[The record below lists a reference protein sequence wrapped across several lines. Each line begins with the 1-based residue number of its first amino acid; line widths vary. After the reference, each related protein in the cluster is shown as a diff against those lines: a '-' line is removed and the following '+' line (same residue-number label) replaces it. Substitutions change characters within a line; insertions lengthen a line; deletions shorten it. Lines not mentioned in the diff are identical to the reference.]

1 MKEKLLFELYKDT
14 SKLSDV
20 KFREKLRKKV
30 KGVNISDL
38 HAKIIKYQNEKYGG
52 TLDNSVEILY
62 HEDKLQLYERS
73 IKRKYS
79 RKKRKP
85 NK

>member
-30 KGVNISDL
+30 KGVNVSDL
-38 HAKIIKYQNEKYGG
+38 YAKIIKYQNEKYGE
-52 TLDNSVEILY
+52 TLDNYVEILY
-62 HEDKLQLYERS
+62 HEDRLHLYERS